1 MRAVWKREWR
11 AMFTTPIGYVFMG
24 FFLLV
29 SGYFFWGYNLSS
41 SSSDMSGFFDRIAYI
56 LVMFVPVLTMRLFS
70 EERRNKTDQLL
81 ITSPMSIGS
90 IVLGKF
96 FAAASVLFATLV
108 VTFLYPVI
116 IVIFGTLS
124 FGMVATSYLGCF
136 LLGCVYISIGLLI
149 SSICENQLTAAIA
162 TLVVNILLQV
172 LEYVPQMLQAGSP
185 FAVVGKLFGWLSLS
199 TRNTEFAVGLLS
211 FSNVLYLISFAGV
224 LLFLTV
230 RMIEKRRWSEN

>member
-1 MRAVWKREWR
+1 MRAVWKREWQ

-24 FFLLV
+24 LFLLV

-56 LVMFVPVLTMRLFS
+56 LVMFVPVLTMRLLS

-81 ITSPMSIGS
+81 ITSPMSIWG
-90 IVLGKF
+90 IVMGKF
-96 FAAASVLFATLV
+96 LSAASVLLTTLA
-108 VTFLYPVI
+108 VTLLYPVI
-116 IVIFGTLS
+116 VAIFGTLS
-124 FGMVATSYLGCF
+124 VGMVFTSYLGCF
-136 LLGCVYISIGLLI
+136 LLGCVYIAIGLLI
-149 SSICENQLTAAIA
+149 SSICENQLTAAIV

-172 LEYVPQMLQAGSP
+172 LEFVPQMLPAGST
-185 FAVVGKLFGWLSLS
+185 FAFVGRLFGWLSLS

-211 FSNVLYLISFAGV
+211 PSNVLYLISFAGV

-230 RMIEKRRWSEN
+230 RVIEKRRWSEN